1 MYLYNDCEYC
11 IPTYSVL
18 FNEGIMRYVKIAKS
32 VMPANYFIVKNKSI
46 FEIYSLLQP
55 TQYYSIGIVP
65 LEQLHIFKYLH
76 STAFA
81 VVICL

>member
-1 MYLYNDCEYC
+1 
-11 IPTYSVL
+11 
-18 FNEGIMRYVKIAKS
+18 
-32 VMPANYFIVKNKSI
+32 MPVNYFIVKNKSI

-55 TQYYSIGIVP
+55 TQYYSVGIVP
-65 LEQLHIFKYLH
+65 HEQLHIFKYLN